1 MPERLA
7 EGASLAKI
15 EGDDA
20 APQIDRT
27 TRTSCHPRG
36 AVLCRRR
43 LRRRM
48 RRPVRHANPTARER
62 DTLAVAERTSQR
74 RSVGNP
80 HGDP

>member
-27 TRTSCHPRG
+27 TRTSCHARG
-36 AVLCRRR
+36 AVLCRHR

-48 RRPVRHANPTARER
+48 RRPVRHAEPTTRER
-62 DTLAVAERTSQR
+62 DTFAVAQRTSEH
-74 RSVGNP
+74 RSVRNSDGYA
-80 HGDP
+80 

>member
-27 TRTSCHPRG
+27 TRTSCHTRG
-36 AVLCRRR
+36 AVLCRHR
-43 LRRRM
+43 LRSRM
-48 RRPVRHANPTARER
+48 RRPVRHAEPTTRER
-62 DTLAVAERTSQR
+62 DTFAVAQRTSEH
-74 RSVGNP
+74 RSVRDP
-80 HGDP
+80 HGYA